1 MMSNRKQPILRLESV
16 AGKMCAVLHEGG
28 KMDYIQP
35 IPQKLQPFFNALI
48 GFLGRREK
56 VKK

>member
-1 MMSNRKQPILRLESV
+1 MMRNRKQPILRLESV
-16 AGKMCAVLHEGG
+16 AGEMCAILHEEG
-28 KMDYIQP
+28 KINYVQP
-35 IPQKLQPFFNALI
+35 ITKNLQPFFNALI